1 MRILT
6 GTILQL
12 SNEDAA
18 SGSGDWFDRMATL
31 RYTTA
36 SAIAQM
42 VTAAMRDVTDVMRL
56 RWRTSSIG
64 QTRS

>member
-1 MRILT
+1 LTWPFAGVEAIRILT

-36 SAIAQM
+36 SAIA
-42 VTAAMRDVTDVMRL
+42 
-56 RWRTSSIG
+56 
-64 QTRS
+64 